1 MPCRLIRPSLV
12 RAFATLAIATATS
25 LAIDGFQC
33 AAQTP
38 SAAGDAKQLRQGS
51 AEDTATRAPASP
63 GSTGLSNREL
73 RADAIAALP
82 MARLTQT
89 AKRRISAIVDRPTLF
104 RHLPTQS
111 IDCDPELFIFI
122 ARNPEILVGI
132 WEVMGITQ
140 VRTER
145 IDDFRMK
152 ARDGS
157 GTNCTV
163 DLVYGDRSTH
173 VYVTDGYY
181 DGKMVAAPI
190 TGKSVLI
197 LRTQYETRPDGL
209 VIITG
214 TIDCFVQF
222 DNLGA
227 DLIARTLGPLIGK
240 SADNN
245 FVETAK
251 FIDQVG
257 RTARTNPEGF
267 QDLAATLPQVGE
279 ATRIKFIE
287 IIAAADRRNQARLAL
302 HPQSRTA
309 DRTDPMLMLR

>member
-1 MPCRLIRPSLV
+1 MPFRLIRPLLKF
-12 RAFATLAIATATS
+12 AIATLAIVTVSS
-25 LAIDGFQC
+25 LSFDGSQC
-33 AAQTP
+33 AAQPP
-38 SAAGDAKQLRQGS
+38 SAREPQSTRQLN
-51 AEDTATRAPASP
+51 PP
-63 GSTGLSNREL
+63 IPTGLSSREL
-73 RADAIAALP
+73 RASALAALP
-82 MARLTQT
+82 MARLTPAARQ
-89 AKRRISAIVDRPTLF
+89 RISDIVERPTLF

-122 ARNPEILVGI
+122 ARHPEVLVGI

-173 VYVTDGYY
+173 VFVTDGYY
-181 DGKMVAAPI
+181 DGKMVATPI
-190 TGKSVLI
+190 TGKGVFI
-197 LRTQYETRPDGL
+197 LRTSYETRADGL
-209 VIITG
+209 VIIDG

-227 DLIARTLGPLIGK
+227 DLIARSLGPLIGR

-245 FVETAK
+245 FAETAK

-267 QDLAATLPQVGE
+267 QDLAITLPQVDE
-279 ATRIKFIE
+279 ETRIKLVE
-287 IIAAADRRNQARLAL
+287 VIAEADRRNRARLEL
-302 HPQSRTA
+302 HPLSRSA
-309 DRTDPMLMLR
+309 ERTDSILTVR